1 MDHLTIQR
9 RGANLVAVILIIGV
23 IAIAVV
29 AFMQS
34 GFGPDGLYSH
44 ISDYTAMLDNQTR
57 DNVAENT
64 SPIRPIVI
72 VDYDHGRLDDLFD
85 QLPATLRAENDPEVQ
100 TVVVITRQSTGIPG
114 AAAGA
119 VAPVMS
125 AEGSY
130 TITAYLFDRQGR
142 SITAHNVTK
151 KSVITGG
158 GAEAE
163 LRAKADPEILK
174 WIEDQLNG

>member
-1 MDHLTIQR
+1 MKQLTIER

-34 GFGPDGLYSH
+34 GFGPDGLHSH
-44 ISDYTAMLDNQTR
+44 ISEYMVMLDNQSR

-64 SPIRPIVI
+64 TPVGPIVI
-72 VDYDHGRLDDLFD
+72 VDYDHARLDDLFD
-85 QLPATLRAENDPEVQ
+85 QLPTTLRAENDPAVQ

-114 AAAGA
+114 AATGA

-125 AEGSY
+125 ADGSY

-142 SITAHNVTK
+142 SINAHNVTK

-163 LRAKADPEILK
+163 LRAKADPEMLK
-174 WIEDQLNG
+174 WIEDQIKG